1 MSQDVHPREV
11 DRDPVFPSRK
21 LSREFRIGVFVFVD
35 QYRGDKAPQHE
46 RREQGRHPVES
57 KESARIVVYIYIFN
71 REREREIVRR
81 RQSSIVSI
89 IFSFFE
95 IILFSLPLSLFLFVV
110 VVARASEAFK
120 KKKKIFALRK
130 KILRKAQRFFLVLRH
145 QFHLR
150 SPSQIQLL
158 ERRRR
163 RISRVQKK
171 NSLFFAQKRRKK
183 RSSFIF
189 RRFFGTESEERRER
203 RARARKM
210 ISKPRIITSTK
221 SNGKIIEKKKII
233 SLTVFRRYQQKPICS
248 CACGV
253 RRSRLENNRRI
264 SFL

>member
-1 MSQDVHPREV
+1 LGQDVHPREV

-110 VVARASEAFK
+110 VARASEAFK
-120 KKKKIFALRK
+120 KKKKSLLCEK
-130 KILRKAQRFFLVLRH
+130 KSSEKLSAFSSCFVTNFTSDHPPKFNYWNEDGGESVASKRRTRFFLLKNDERNV
-145 QFHLR
+145 HL
-150 SPSQIQLL
+150 SFSDGFL
-158 ERRRR
+158 ER
-163 RISRVQKK
+163 
-171 NSLFFAQKRRKK
+171 NPRKDEK
-183 RSSFIF
+183 D
-189 RRFFGTESEERRER
+189 
-203 RARARKM
+203 ARAR
-210 ISKPRIITSTK
+210 
-221 SNGKIIEKKKII
+221 EK
-233 SLTVFRRYQQKPICS
+233 
-248 CACGV
+248 
-253 RRSRLENNRRI
+253 
-264 SFL
+264 